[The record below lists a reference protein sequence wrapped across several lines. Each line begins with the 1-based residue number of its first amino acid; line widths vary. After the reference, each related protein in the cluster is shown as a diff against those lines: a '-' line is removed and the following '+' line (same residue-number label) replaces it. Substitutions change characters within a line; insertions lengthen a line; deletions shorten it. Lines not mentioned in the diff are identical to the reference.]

1 MSRFFIER
9 PIFAWVIAIV
19 IAVAGA
25 LAIINLPVAQYPEI
39 APPSVTVSA
48 TYPGASAQTV
58 EDSVTQVIE
67 QQMQGLDG
75 LRYMNSTSDSSGSAT
90 ITLTF
95 NQGMDPDIA
104 QVQVQNK
111 LQNAL
116 ALLPQAVQQQGVRV
130 AKTANTFLIIVGVIA
145 ESPGITAT
153 DLGDFAA
160 STLQDQLARVEG
172 VGGVELFG
180 SSYAMR
186 IWLDPNRLQSFA
198 LTPADVAAAIR
209 AQNAE
214 VSAGQIGAQPY
225 VEGQQLNATVSA
237 QSLLETPEEFENILL
252 RTLPDGAA
260 VRLRDVARVE
270 LGAESYGFD
279 TRFNG
284 QAASGMAIRLASGA
298 NAVATAE
305 RVRARVHELES
316 TFPPGIRVNF
326 PYDTT
331 PFVQKSIEEVVKTLI
346 EAVVLVF
353 LVMFLFLQSWRATII
368 PTITV
373 PVVLL
378 GTFGV
383 LAVFGY
389 SINTLTMF
397 AMVLAIGLLVD
408 DAIVVVENV
417 ERVMREEKLSAR
429 FATRKSMTQITGALI
444 GIAMV
449 LSAVFIPMAFFPG
462 STGVIYRQF
471 SITIVAAMSLS
482 VLMALTLTPALT
494 ATLLRHEEPRPAG
507 SRVGRVFGWFNRN
520 LERLSNRYQGILGRT
535 LAPKAGGRVL
545 GAYAVALLLLAF
557 LFVRLPSSFFP
568 DEDQGYFVTIVQLP
582 AGASADR
589 TNAVLRQI
597 EHYFDESESETI
609 ESYFSIQGFSFAGV
623 GQNQGL
629 MFVQLKDWSQRHG
642 AAQRADA
649 IVGRAFGALSQ
660 IRDGMVF
667 PVLPPAVSELGQ
679 ATGFDLQ
686 MVNIGNLP
694 REEFVAARN
703 QLLGMAAQNPR
714 LAGVRPNGQDDT
726 PQLQL
731 DIDQHAATALGVS
744 VSDVNSTLAG
754 AWGGVY
760 INDFLD
766 RGRIKRVYMQA
777 DAPYRMVP
785 EDLSQWHVRTST
797 GEMAP
802 FSAFTRPHWISASPR
817 LERFNGSPSF
827 NIQGAGAPGV
837 SSGAAM
843 QQVEEITSQLPDGI
857 GLGWTGLS
865 FEERQ
870 SGAQAPA
877 LYVLSL
883 LVVFLCLAALYESW
897 TIPLSVLLV
906 VPLGL
911 LGAVL
916 AANLRGLSNDI
927 YFQVGLLTTMG
938 LAAKNAI
945 LIVEFARHL
954 AEQGK
959 SHAEAAMEA
968 ARIRM
973 RPILMTSFAFIFGVL
988 PMALASGAGSGA
1000 QNAIGTGV
1008 IGGMLAATLLVT
1020 VLTPFFYVGVSTLFE
1035 RNWFGRRR
1043 QAQAGGEPHP
1053 EAAE

>member
-19 IAVAGA
+19 IALAGA
-25 LAIINLPVAQYPEI
+25 LAVISLPVAQYPEI
-39 APPSVTVSA
+39 APPSVTISA

-67 QQMQGLDG
+67 QQMQGIDN
-75 LRYMNSTSDSSGSAT
+75 LRYMSASSDASGGST

-95 NQGMDPDIA
+95 NQGADPDIA

-116 ALLPQAVQQQGVRV
+116 PLLPQTVQQQGVRV
-130 AKTANTFLIIVGVIA
+130 AKTANSFLLIVGIVA
-145 ESPGITAT
+145 EEPGLTAT
-153 DLGDFAA
+153 DLGDFGA
-160 STLQDQLARVEG
+160 SVLQDQLARVEG

-186 IWLDPNRLQSFA
+186 IWLDANRLAGFS
-198 LTPADVAAAIR
+198 LTPGDVAAAIR

-237 QSLLETPEEFENILL
+237 QSLLETPEEFEEILL

-270 LGAESYGFD
+270 LGSETYAFD

-284 QAASGMAIRLASGA
+284 QSASGMAIRLASGA
-298 NAVATAE
+298 NAVDTAA
-305 RVRARVHELES
+305 RVRAAIADLEP
-316 TFPPGIRVNF
+316 TFPQGISVNF

-331 PFVQKSIEEVVKTLI
+331 PFVAKSIEEVVKTLI
-346 EAVVLVF
+346 AAVVLVF
-353 LVMFLFLQSWRATII
+353 LVMFLFLQNWRATII

-417 ERVMREEKLSAR
+417 ERVMREENLSAR

-471 SITIVAAMSLS
+471 SITIVSAMALS

-494 ATLLRHEEPRPAG
+494 ATLLRHEAPRPEG
-507 SRVGRVFGWFNRN
+507 SRIGAVFSRFNRG
-520 LERLSNRYQGILGRT
+520 LASLSDRYQGILGRT
-535 LAPKAGGRVL
+535 LAPKAGRRVL
-545 GAYAVALLLLAF
+545 GLYAIALLALGLLFA
-557 LFVRLPSSFFP
+557 RLPSSFFP
-568 DEDQGYFVTIVQLP
+568 DEDQGYFITIVQLP

-589 TNAVLRQI
+589 TSAVLRQV
-597 EHYFDESESETI
+597 ENYFKENESETI
-609 ESYFSIQGFSFAGV
+609 ESYFAIQGFGFAGA

-629 MFVQLKDWSQRHG
+629 MFVQLKDWEKRHG
-642 AAQRADA
+642 ASQRADA
-649 IVGRAFGALSQ
+649 IVGRAFGAFMQ

-667 PVLPPAVSELGQ
+667 PVLPPAVSELGI
-679 ATGFDLQ
+679 ATGFDMQL
-686 MVNIGNLP
+686 VNVANMP
-694 REEFVAARN
+694 REQFIAARN
-703 QLLGMAAQNPR
+703 QMLGMAGTNPQ
-714 LAGVRPNGQDDT
+714 LSGVRPNGQDDT
-726 PQLQL
+726 PQLHL
-731 DIDQHAATALGVS
+731 DIDQHAASALGIS
-744 VSDVNSTLAG
+744 IADVNQTLSG

-760 INDFLD
+760 VNDFLD
-766 RGRIKRVYMQA
+766 RGRIKRVFMQG

-785 EDLSQWHVRTST
+785 EDLGAWHVRNAN

-802 FSAFTRPHWISASPR
+802 FSAFTQARWISASPR

-827 NIQGAGAPGV
+827 NIQGQGAPGV
-837 SSGAAM
+837 SSGTAM
-843 QQVEEITSQLPDGI
+843 NQMESITAQLPEGVRAA
-857 GLGWTGLS
+857 WTGLS
-865 FEERQ
+865 YEERQ

-945 LIVEFARHL
+945 LIVEFARNL

-959 SHAEAAMEA
+959 GWAEAAMEA

-1020 VLTPFFYVGVSTLFE
+1020 VLTPFFFVGISTLAE
-1035 RNWFGRRR
+1035 RNWLGRKP
-1043 QAQAGGEPHP
+1043 APEPHP

>member
-1 MSRFFIER
+1 MSRFFIDR

-19 IAVAGA
+19 IALAGA
-25 LAIINLPVAQYPEI
+25 MAVFNLPIAQYPEI
-39 APPSVTVSA
+39 APPSVSISA
-48 TYPGASAQTV
+48 SYPGASAQTV
-58 EDSVTQVIE
+58 EDTVTQVIE
-67 QQMQGLDG
+67 QQMNGIDN
-75 LRYMNSTSDSSGSAT
+75 LRYMSSTSDSSGSAS

-95 NQGMDPDIA
+95 NQGTDPDIA

-116 ALLPQAVQQQGVRV
+116 ALLPQVVQQNGVRV
-130 AKTANTFLIIVGVIA
+130 AKTANSFLLIVGLISD
-145 ESPGITAT
+145 SPDVTAT
-153 DLGDFAA
+153 DLSDFGA
-160 STLQDQLARVEG
+160 SVLQDTLSRVEG
-172 VGGVELFG
+172 VGETQLFG
-180 SSYAMR
+180 ASYAMR
-186 IWLDPNRLQSFA
+186 IWLDPGRLQGFA
-198 LTPADVAAAIR
+198 LTPGDVAAAIR

-237 QSLLETPEEFENILL
+237 QSLLETPEEFEEILL
-252 RTLPDGAA
+252 RTLPDGSA

-270 LGAESYGFD
+270 LGAENYAFD
-279 TRFNG
+279 TRYGG
-284 QAASGMAIRLASGA
+284 QPASGLAVRLASGA
-298 NAVATAE
+298 NAVDTAA
-305 RVRARVHELES
+305 RVRQAIADLQPS
-316 TFPPGIRVNF
+316 FPPGIRANF

-331 PFVQKSIEEVVKTLI
+331 PFVRKSIEEVVKTLI

-378 GTFGV
+378 GTFGM

-397 AMVLAIGLLVD
+397 ATVLAIGMLVD

-417 ERVMREEKLSAR
+417 ERLMREEKLSAKE
-429 FATRKSMTQITGALI
+429 ATQKSMDQITGALI
-444 GIAMV
+444 GIALV
-449 LSAVFIPMAFFPG
+449 LSAVFVPMAFFPG
-462 STGVIYRQF
+462 STGVVYRQF
-471 SITIVAAMSLS
+471 SITIVSAMSLS

-494 ATLLRHEEPRPAG
+494 ATLLRHEEPRREG
-507 SRVGRVFGWFNRN
+507 SRVGAVYNRFNKGLAWVSEN
-520 LERLSNRYQGILGRT
+520 YQGILGRT
-535 LAPKAGGRVL
+535 LAPKAGLRVL
-545 GAYAVALLLLAF
+545 GLYAIILVALGF

-568 DEDQGYFVTIVQLP
+568 DEDQGFFITIVQLP
-582 AGASADR
+582 AGASAER
-589 TNAVLRQI
+589 TGAVMRQI
-597 EHYFDESESETI
+597 EDYYDTNEKETI
-609 ESYFSIQGFSFAGV
+609 ESYFSIVGFGFAGV

-629 MFVQLKDWSQRHG
+629 MFIQLKDWSERHG

-667 PVLPPAVSELGQ
+667 PVLPPAVTELGI
-679 ATGFDLQ
+679 ATGFDMQ
-686 MVNIGNLP
+686 IGNIGNMS
-694 REEFVAARN
+694 REEFLGVRN
-703 QLLGMAAQNPR
+703 QLLGIAAQDPQ

-731 DIDQHAATALGVS
+731 DIDQRAATALGVS
-744 VSDVNSTLAG
+744 VPDINQTLAG

-760 INDFLD
+760 VNDFID
-766 RGRIKRVYMQA
+766 RGRIKRVFMQG

-785 EDLSQWHVRTST
+785 EDLGAWHVRTAT

-802 FSAFTRPHWISASPR
+802 FSAFTNARWISASPR

-827 NIQGAGAPGV
+827 NIQGQGAPGV
-837 SSGAAM
+837 SSGVAMDRMEAA
-843 QQVEEITSQLPDGI
+843 VAQLPPGVT
-857 GLGWTGLS
+857 LGWTGQS
-865 FEERQ
+865 YEERQ
-870 SGAQAPA
+870 SGDQAPM
-877 LYVLSL
+877 LYALSL

-897 TIPLSVLLV
+897 TIPLAVLVV

-911 LGAVL
+911 LGAVI

-938 LAAKNAI
+938 LAAKNSI
-945 LIVEFARHL
+945 LIVEFARNL
-954 AEQGK
+954 AEQGRTWG
-959 SHAEAAMEA
+959 EAAMEA

-1000 QNAIGTGV
+1000 QNAIGTAV
-1008 IGGMLAATLLVT
+1008 VGGMLAATLLVT
-1020 VLTPFFYVGVSTLFE
+1020 TLTPFFFVEINKIFH
-1035 RNWFGRRR
+1035 RDWFKRR
-1043 QAQAGGEPHP
+1043 ALIEPP
-1053 EAAE
+1053 PAAAE